1 MYPVWKEKVR
11 EYLGRPICYFSSLF
25 NFQLIAK
32 LNFKKN
38 RKQNDWKFTANRGE
52 IKMATKDRFRVTV
65 KAPWTEFSLSVL
77 YFHSISIQFPFNFHS
92 IEWKLNVTEKT
103 TWVNL
108 MFYRMKVIS
117 NIIFSLIYEIPEYI
131 YNIHIPKHI
140 HSLGYYC
147 KMSTCNT
154 QLFYKLNTLI
164 LGGIHKLRWQ
174 ARGRGEMGV
183 IQMST
188 LFHKLSN
195 EGESKILRI
204 LST

>member
-1 MYPVWKEKVR
+1 MFLKSIFSDMNICFDNSEHWKLFSQNRTFQMYPVWKEKVR

-38 RKQNDWKFTANRGE
+38 RKQNDWKFTANRVE

-77 YFHSISIQFPFNFHS
+77 YFHSISIQFSFNFHS

-131 YNIHIPKHI
+131 DIQYTYIYPNIYIVWVIIARWAHAI
-140 HSLGYYC
+140 HSC
-147 KMSTCNT
+147 FTS
-154 QLFYKLNTLI
+154 LI
-164 LGGIHKLRWQ
+164 HW
-174 ARGRGEMGV
+174 
-183 IQMST
+183 S
-188 LFHKLSN
+188 
-195 EGESKILRI
+195 
-204 LST
+204 